1 MFFFISKYSLGLRL
15 TPKLKSSMDRARRLA
30 PWIVVVVATALI
42 LSACGNGGMRVYR
55 DSTSGFRFD
64 YPTRFQVHSFF
75 DQNGIEGGSGGVTVA
90 NKTAR
95 GFVGRA
101 DNGRYLG
108 GLQPGA
114 VVFTLSTVAL
124 ANLVATSGDS
134 GGEAHFPLRA
144 ASFKHF
150 PDSVFLDSA
159 LWRELGF
166 RANGERFLVEVY
178 FGPRASEADRA
189 AIWQI
194 VSSLR
199 FRSLHAG

>member
-1 MFFFISKYSLGLRL
+1 MFFTISRCSLGLRL
-15 TPKLKSSMDRARRLA
+15 TPKLKSPLDRARRLA
-30 PWIVVVVATALI
+30 PRIVVVVATALI
-42 LSACGNGGMRVYR
+42 LSACGNGGVRVYR

-64 YPTRFQVHSFF
+64 YPTRFQAHSFI

-90 NKTAR
+90 NKGAR
-95 GFVGRA
+95 GFVGRG
-101 DNGRYLG
+101 DSGRNLLG
-108 GLQPGA
+108 MQPGA
-114 VVFTLSTVAL
+114 VVFTLSTVAR
-124 ANLVATSGDS
+124 ANLIATSGGS
-134 GGEAHFPLRA
+134 GAEAHFPLQA

-150 PDSVFLDSA
+150 PDSAFLNSA

-166 RANGERFLVEVY
+166 RANGERYRVEVY

-199 FRSLHAG
+199 FRPPHAG